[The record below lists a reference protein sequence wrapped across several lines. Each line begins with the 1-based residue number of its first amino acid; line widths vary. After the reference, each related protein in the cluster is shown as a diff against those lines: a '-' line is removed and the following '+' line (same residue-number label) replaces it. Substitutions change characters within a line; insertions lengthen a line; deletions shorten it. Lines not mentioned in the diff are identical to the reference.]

1 MYFQPIWLKDE
12 ISIAD
17 ELLSLAPNLTK
28 EFLNYHADF
37 DGEFSKGV
45 SYENDYIKDP
55 LNKKAAWKVDALR
68 YAYPNQNI
76 DLRLFEE
83 VHMQEKF
90 PTAAALTKKYSDH
103 CLISSYSVLES
114 QSSIGRH
121 SDMENRE
128 RIYVRIHIPLIVPD
142 GDIFLEVDNVEVDW
156 TDLFAFDSELLHGAY
171 NFSDRRRLV
180 YILDISRKFL
190 GIPPAEPWSY
200 EFEQQALPFVRGT
213 KPQALHK
220 HQLD

>member
-1 MYFQPIWLKDE
+1 MVLQAIWLKSE
-12 ISIAD
+12 ISISD
-17 ELLSLAPNLTK
+17 ELLALAPQLTK
-28 EFLNYHADF
+28 EYLAYHSDF
-37 DGEFSKGV
+37 TTTFVKGV

-83 VHMQEKF
+83 AHMQEKF
-90 PTAAALTKKYSDH
+90 PTAAALTKKYAEH

-128 RIYVRIHIPLIVPD
+128 RTYVRIHIPLIVPE
-142 GDIFLEVDNVEVDW
+142 GDIFLEVDNQEVDW
-156 TDLFAFDSELLHGAY
+156 TDIFAFDSELVHSAY
-171 NFSDRRRLV
+171 NFSDYRRLV
-180 YILDISRKFL
+180 YILDISREFL
-190 GIPPAEPWSY
+190 GIPIGEPWSH
-200 EFEQQALPFVRGT
+200 ELEQQAMPFVRGT
-213 KPQALHK
+213 KPKLLHK
-220 HQLD
+220 K